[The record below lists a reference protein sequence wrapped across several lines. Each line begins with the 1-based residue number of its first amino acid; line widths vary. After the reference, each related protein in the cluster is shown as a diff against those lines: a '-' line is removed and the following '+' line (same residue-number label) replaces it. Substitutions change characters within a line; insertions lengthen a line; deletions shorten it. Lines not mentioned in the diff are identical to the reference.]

1 MAVVGTIQ
9 GASLMVAAESSFGSV
24 LSTAARELDT
34 TTIGGLT
41 AYPVRCLRASW
52 NSAAGALKQMVFDQ
66 QEIAVRGGVP
76 APVVESAIDSSLP
89 VKSIKG
95 ELSIDVEMRGFGTA
109 TPITTGMGI
118 MLSSGLARTIRT
130 PGISQSAT
138 YVSVNTFTVAGGD
151 IAEITAGDILAI
163 EQTDGTFRFCK
174 VTLNNAGT
182 VTTLEAHGYSG
193 AATFVTRSCH
203 MWYPTLTGSAGGNS
217 IVLQFAPR
225 DAVFTYLAV
234 GARMSG
240 CSVKKQGAHS
250 LVMTLKFMVPDGA
263 YSAAAVLPVA
273 AKMLPYGIAGTT
285 ALRTLVSPVLVTQ
298 DHQSTAVPASGT
310 ASSLPVRDWS
320 ADIAIALEPTP
331 DQGTRSGL
339 SGYSVTTSELAGSF
353 TLNAP
358 SSGVDF
364 REQLRQSEARA
375 VGFSA
380 AGSNDAGNGMCV
392 WVGAAQAT
400 EDPGIAFEDSRRSQT
415 VAFRAGDY
423 AGDTSGAA
431 YANVP
436 FILAFTC

>member
-34 TTIGGLT
+34 TTIAGLT

-52 NSAAGALKQMVFDQ
+52 NSAAGALRQMVFDQ
-66 QEIAVRGGVP
+66 QEIAVRGGTP
-76 APVVESAIDSSLP
+76 APVVESAFDSGLP

-109 TPITTGMGI
+109 TPATTGLGL
-118 MLSSGLARTIRT
+118 MLNSGLASAIRT
-130 PGISQSAT
+130 PGVGQSAT

-151 IAEITAGDILAI
+151 IAEITAGDILAV

-182 VTTLEAHGYSG
+182 ITTLEAHGYSG

-203 MWYPTLTGSAGGNS
+203 MWYPTLTGSAAGAS
-217 IVLQFAPR
+217 LVLQFAPR

-234 GARMSG
+234 GARLSG
-240 CSVKKQGAHS
+240 VSVKKQGAHS

-263 YSAAAVLPVA
+263 YAAAAVVTVA

-285 ALRTLVSPVLVTQ
+285 SLRTLVAPVLVTQ

-310 ASSLPVRDWS
+310 VSSLPVRDWS

-380 AGSNDAGNGMCV
+380 AGSNAAGNGMCV
-392 WVGAAQAT
+392 WVGSAQAT

-415 VAFRAGDY
+415 VSFRAGDY